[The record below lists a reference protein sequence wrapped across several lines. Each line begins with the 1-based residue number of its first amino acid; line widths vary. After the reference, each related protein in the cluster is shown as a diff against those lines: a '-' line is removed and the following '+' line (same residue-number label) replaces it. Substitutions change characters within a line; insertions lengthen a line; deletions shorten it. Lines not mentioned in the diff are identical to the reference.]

1 MAKAI
6 KPDTRFK
13 FIGKCQLSR
22 LKPFKGNP
30 RMNDDAV
37 EAVARSLE
45 RFGAIAPIIV
55 NEAFEVCASHTRL
68 KAAIEIGRKTFP
80 VLVVPSLVGA
90 DFRGYN
96 LADNQTASLAEWDNE
111 GLATALRELADEDFD
126 LECLGFDGNELQ
138 ELLAQ
143 TDSSQG
149 TTDPDDVPDPPEKP
163 VTKTGDL
170 WLLGDHRLLCG
181 DATKAEDVARVLDGC
196 VPILMVTDPPYGVN
210 YDPAWRDRDLVAWSK
225 ARSTGVVTS
234 DDRDSWLEAWRL
246 FLGDVAYVWHPAG
259 AISIQFFND
268 LVSASFDIRMQI
280 IWAKQHFPISR
291 GHYHIQHEPCWYAVR
306 KGKTGH
312 WGGSRKESTLW
323 EIANAGAFAGKVDD
337 VKTEH
342 STQKPVECMV
352 RPIRNH
358 NAPEVYDPFLG
369 SGTTIIAAEQLGR
382 KCYGIEIE
390 PRYID
395 VCCERFFRYSGK
407 EPIRERGNAKW
418 SNVKRAKRTT
428 EDS

>member
-1 MAKAI
+1 
-6 KPDTRFK
+6 
-13 FIGKCQLSR
+13 
-22 LKPFKGNP
+22 
-30 RMNDDAV
+30 MNDDAV

-55 NEAFEVCASHTRL
+55 NEAFEVCAGHTRL

-96 LADNQTASLAEWDNE
+96 IADNQTASLAEWDNE
-111 GLATALRELADEDFD
+111 GLAAALRELADEDFD

-143 TDSSQG
+143 TDGSQG
-149 TTDPDDVPDPPEKP
+149 RTDADEIPDPPDKP

-181 DATKAEDVARVLDGC
+181 DATKAEDVNRVLDGC
-196 VPILMVTDPPYGVN
+196 VPVLMVTDPPYGVN
-210 YDPAWRDRDLVAWSK
+210 YDPAWRTREAEKGNLAYA
-225 ARSTGVVTS
+225 ARRISPIS
-234 DDRDSWLEAWRL
+234 HDDRTDWGEAWNL
-246 FLGDVAYVWHPAG
+246 FPG
-259 AISIQFFND
+259 AVIYCWSPPGSNSIESGMA
-268 LVSASFDIRMQI
+268 LRASGFDIRYMI
-280 IWAKQHFPISR
+280 
-291 GHYHIQHEPCWYAVR
+291 GHYHWRHEPCWYAVKVGQKALWVGDR
-306 KGKTGH
+306 KQTTV
-312 WGGSRKESTLW
+312 WEVTLDANVEGG
-323 EIANAGAFAGKVDD
+323 
-337 VKTEH
+337 H
-342 STQKPVECMV
+342 STQKPVECMA

-358 NAPEVYDPFLG
+358 DAPEVYDPFLG
-369 SGTTIIAAEQLGR
+369 SGTTIIAAEQLSR

-390 PRYID
+390 PRYVD
-395 VCCERFFRYSGK
+395 VCCERFFRFSGK
-407 EPIRERGNAKW
+407 EPVRERGNAKW